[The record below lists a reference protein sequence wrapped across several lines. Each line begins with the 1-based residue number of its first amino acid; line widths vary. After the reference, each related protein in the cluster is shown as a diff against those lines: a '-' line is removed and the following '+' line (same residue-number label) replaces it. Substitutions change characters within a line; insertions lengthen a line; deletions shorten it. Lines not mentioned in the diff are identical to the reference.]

1 MDGKIIIF
9 SAPSGS
15 GKTTILKTLIQSDE
29 LQLAFSISA
38 TSRQQREN
46 EEEGKD
52 YYFFSPERFKQGIA
66 NEDFLEWEEVYEN
79 QFYGTLKSEIDRLH
93 TLKKN
98 VVFDV
103 DVLGGLNLKRFFG
116 KKALAVFIMPPSMEV
131 LEERLRGRGT
141 ETEETLEKRLKKAAY
156 ELSFSK
162 KFDYILINDEL
173 KESIS
178 TAHQLIFNFLNQHKY

>member
-173 KESIS
+173 KESIP

>member
-52 YYFFSPERFKQGIA
+52 YYFFSPERFKEGIA

-116 KKALAVFIMPPSMEV
+116 KRALAVFIMPPSMEV

-141 ETEETLEKRLKKAAY
+141 ETEETLGKRLKKAAY
-156 ELSFSK
+156 ELSFSD
-162 KFDYILINDEL
+162 KFDYILINDKLE
-173 KESIS
+173 ESIS
-178 TAHQLIFNFLNQHKY
+178 TAHQVIFNFLNTT

>member
-52 YYFFSPERFKQGIA
+52 YYFFSPERFKEGIA

-116 KKALAVFIMPPSMEV
+116 KRALAVFIMPPSMEV

-141 ETEETLEKRLKKAAY
+141 ETEETLGKRLKKAAY
-156 ELSFSK
+156 ELSFSD
-162 KFDYILINDEL
+162 KFDYILINDKLE
-173 KESIS
+173 ESIS
-178 TAHQLIFNFLNQHKY
+178 TAHQVIFNFLNQHKY

>member
-1 MDGKIIIF
+1 MEGKIIIF

-52 YYFFSPERFKQGIA
+52 YYFFSPDRFKQGII

-103 DVLGGLNLKRFFG
+103 DVLGGLNLKRIFG
-116 KKALAVFIMPPSMEV
+116 KRALAVFIMPPSMEV

-156 ELSFSK
+156 ELSFSD
-162 KFDYILINDEL
+162 KFDYILINGEL

-178 TAHQLIFNFLNQHKY
+178 TAHQIIFSFLNQHKY